1 MKKAIYHF
9 LTLFSLITGHSAF
22 SQTVAWTQYDTNNSG
37 LPNNSVR
44 CIAFENDS
52 TAWIGTDF
60 GLVKFSNG
68 VWTNFNTLNSGLGNN
83 DIRSI
88 AIDTNKVKW
97 IGTFANGISVYNDT
111 TWTIL
116 NTQNSPLPDDFVRSL
131 AIDQKNT
138 KWIGTLAGLA
148 KIDSTNSWFIY
159 TMFNSVLGSNN
170 IASIFVNPNTN
181 DKWAGTVNGGLLLVE
196 KDTNLTAFT
205 NQNSGIPD
213 NTILGIDM
221 DVNQNLY
228 LATPG
233 NGLAVKLA
241 GFGWLTFNIVSSN
254 IPTSS
259 LTSVALNA
267 AGKPWVGTNTNG
279 LAYNSNGNNFIP
291 YDTGNSPLTDNLIQT
306 IRMSADQKL
315 WIGTQTGGL
324 FILDPSLLT
333 GVQALT
339 ATPSLNVYPN
349 PCTDFLYIESMNP
362 IQKIELWDV
371 RGSSISLPD
380 ATNNKIK
387 VQSLVNGMYQVR
399 LTEQSGKTH
408 LKKII
413 VNH

>member
-1 MKKAIYHF
+1 M
-9 LTLFSLITGHSAF
+9 
-22 SQTVAWTQYDTNNSG
+22 NNSG

-60 GLVKFSNG
+60 GLAKFSAG
-68 VWTNFNTLNSGLGNN
+68 VWTNYNTLNSGLGNN

-88 AIDTNKVKW
+88 AIDTNHVKW
-97 IGTFANGISVYNDT
+97 MGTFANGISVFNDT

-116 NTQNSPLPDDFVRSL
+116 NTLNSPLPDDFVRSL

-138 KWIGTLAGLA
+138 KWIGTLGGLA
-148 KIDSTNSWFIY
+148 KIDSTNSWNIY
-159 TMFNSVLGSNN
+159 TMWNSVLGSNN

-181 DKWAGTVNGGLLLVE
+181 DKWVGTVNGGLLLIE
-196 KDTNLTAFT
+196 KDTNLTSFT

-213 NTILGIDM
+213 NTVLGIDM
-221 DVNQNLY
+221 DANQNLY

-241 GFGWLTFNIVSSN
+241 GFGWLTYNLVSSN
-254 IPTSS
+254 IPTAS

-267 AGKPWVGTNTNG
+267 IGQPWAGTNTHG
-279 LAYNSNGNNFIP
+279 LVYNTNGNNFIS
-291 YDTGNSPLTDNLIQT
+291 YDTTNSPLTDNLIQT

-333 GVQALT
+333 GVQSLT
-339 ATPSLNVYPN
+339 ATPSLLLYPN
-349 PCTDFLYIESMNP
+349 PCSDYLFIETKNP
-362 IQKIELWDV
+362 IQKIEMWDV
-371 RGSSISLPD
+371 RGSFVLLPD
-380 ATNNKIK
+380 LMNNKIN
-387 VQSLVNGMYQVR
+387 VQSLANGMYQVR
-399 LTEQSGKTH
+399 LTEENGKIH
-408 LKKII
+408 LQKVV

>member
-1 MKKAIYHF
+1 MKKVIYYF
-9 LTLFSLITGHSAF
+9 LFVFIQLVGHSTF
-22 SQTVAWTQYDTNNSG
+22 SQTNAWTQYDMNNSG

-60 GLVKFSNG
+60 GLAKFSNG
-68 VWTNFNTLNSGLGNN
+68 VWTIYNTFNSGLGNN

-88 AIDTNKVKW
+88 AIDTNHVKW

-116 NTQNSPLPDDFVRSL
+116 NILNSPLPDDFVRSL

-138 KWIGTLAGLA
+138 KWIGTLGGLA
-148 KIDSTNSWFIY
+148 KIDSTNSWNIY
-159 TMFNSVLGSNN
+159 TMWNSVLGSNN

-181 DKWAGTVNGGLLLVE
+181 DKWVGTVNGGLLLVE

-221 DVNQNLY
+221 DANQNLY

-233 NGLAVKLA
+233 NGLAVKLN

-259 LTSVALNA
+259 LTSVALDA
-267 AGKPWVGTNTNG
+267 IDHPWLGTNTNG
-279 LAYNSNGNNFIP
+279 LVYKNGSNFIT
-291 YDTGNSPLTDNLIQT
+291 YDTTNSPLTDNLIQT
-306 IRMSADQKL
+306 IRMSVDQKL

-333 GVQALT
+333 SIQSLSGL
-339 ATPSLNVYPN
+339 PSIHLFPN
-349 PCTDFLYIESMNP
+349 PCSDFICINSITPLE
-362 IQKIELWDV
+362 KIELWDV
-371 RGSSISLPD
+371 RGSLVSLPNVM
-380 ATNNKIK
+380 NNKIN
-387 VQSLVNGMYQVR
+387 VQSLANGMYQMR
-399 LTEQSGKTH
+399 LTEENGKKH